1 MDLMEAMKNRHS
13 VRQFTDRPL
22 EETAVA
28 TLQKETDRINKESGL
43 HIQLIT
49 NEPDAFD
56 AGAPSNTTLS
66 LERAG
71 DMRSGCNRLS
81 EFPAF

>member
-13 VRQFTDRPL
+13 VRQYTDRPL
-22 EETAVA
+22 EKEAVD
-28 TLQKETDRINKESGL
+28 TLQRETDRINKESGL

-56 AGAPSNTTLS
+56 AGAPSYGSFQLS
-66 LERAG
+66 TS
-71 DMRSGCNRLS
+71 RSL
-81 EFPAF
+81 